1 MQMFEMD
8 SHVGVEVLGLS
19 LMKVGFLGKCL
30 SRKIWHLAQLFPL
43 MP

>member
-19 LMKVGFLGKCL
+19 LMKVGFFGKCL
-30 SRKIWHLAQLFPL
+30 SRKTWHTIQLFLL
-43 MP
+43 MQ